1 MGDFM
6 NQEQLDLNIEDQAA
20 QCAEEAVYLAQE
32 PPVPVTKTKMPPKP
46 PTPAQLMIAAR
57 FRQARDLSGFESEKE
72 ATIRMGL
79 RNPKVISQIE
89 NCHRQPTLYFVIR
102 AAEAYGVSADFL
114 LGMSEDDDRSS
125 DIATRSVILKQ
136 NTKMVEMFADILS
149 KTTYDYAKNVGDE
162 TTQQLAETAEAL
174 YVKFTRFCQLNPEF
188 ENMRGGAPVQ
198 HLILSLM
205 PTVKRIKKRIE
216 ARDNLI
222 TLHNQQLNHLVQRQ
236 LFGGGNG

>member
-1 MGDFM
+1 MSQG
-6 NQEQLDLNIEDQAA
+6 QLDLNIEDQAA
-20 QCAEEAVYLAQE
+20 QCAEEAEFLAQE
-32 PPVPVTKTKMPPKP
+32 SPVLSSAKTKTLPKP
-46 PTPAQLMIAAR
+46 PTPAQLMIAERFKLAR
-57 FRQARDLSGFESEKE
+57 NLSGFETEKD
-72 ATIRMGL
+72 AILRMGL
-79 RNPKVISQIE
+79 KNPKVISQIE

-125 DIATRSVILKQ
+125 DIATRSVIFKQ
-136 NTKMVEMFADILS
+136 NKKMVEMFAGVLS

-162 TTQQLAETAEAL
+162 TTKQLADTAEAL
-174 YVKFTRFCQLNPEF
+174 YIKFTRFCQLNPEF

-216 ARDNLI
+216 ERDNLI
-222 TLHNQQLNHLVQRQ
+222 ASHNQQLSNLVQRQ
-236 LFGGGNG
+236 LFGVANG

>member
-20 QCAEEAVYLAQE
+20 QCAEEAVYLTQE

-57 FRQARDLSGFESEKE
+57 FRQARDLSGFKSEKE

-136 NTKMVEMFADILS
+136 NTKMVEMFAGILS

-205 PTVKRIKKRIE
+205 PTVKRIKKRLE

-222 TLHNQQLNHLVQRQ
+222 ALHNQQLNHLVQRQ
-236 LFGGGNG
+236 LFGGNNG

>member
-1 MGDFM
+1 MSQG
-6 NQEQLDLNIEDQAA
+6 QLDLNIEDQAA

-32 PPVPVTKTKMPPKP
+32 APVLSFAKTKTLPKP
-46 PTPAQLMIAAR
+46 PTTAQLMIAERFKLAR
-57 FRQARDLSGFESEKE
+57 TLSGFETEKD
-72 ATIRMGL
+72 AIIRMGL
-79 RNPKVISQIE
+79 KNPKVISQIE

-136 NTKMVEMFADILS
+136 NTKMVEMFAGILS

-205 PTVKRIKKRIE
+205 PTVKRIKKRLE

-222 TLHNQQLNHLVQRQ
+222 ALHNQQLSNLVQRQ
-236 LFGGGNG
+236 LFGVANG